1 MLIKFETWICLCLV
15 HWLTTMESVY
25 GLGRRDT
32 LCVYVNHGGY
42 ILSWAVLKR
51 PRLAPLVRSLRLHK
65 LKLTNPVFFSS
76 DYRTAQ
82 RLADWWDEWKIGLR
96 KVLLETTKTARQ
108 GLMCSYRQRLK
119 RLYVRMGAAL
129 LKTRSSANSLEC
141 DQAIRDRPTSVDTPA
156 VLRQNVA

>member
-1 MLIKFETWICLCLV
+1 MSEPGPSADHNGSSIRIGAPQHIVRV
-15 HWLTTMESVY
+15 HKP
-25 GLGRRDT
+25 RRA
-32 LCVYVNHGGY
+32 Y
-42 ILSWAVLKR
+42 
-51 PRLAPLVRSLRLHK
+51 
-65 LKLTNPVFFSS
+65 PVPSCTQATAISAIFATIEPAQIEVDKSSSIPSS
-76 DYRTAQ
+76 DSRMDQ
-82 RLADWWDEWKIGLR
+82 RLADWSDEWKIGLR

-129 LKTRSSANSLEC
+129 LKTRSSANSLDC

>member
-1 MLIKFETWICLCLV
+1 MSGPLADHHGISIRIGAPRHIVRVRKPRR
-15 HWLTTMESVY
+15 VY
-25 GLGRRDT
+25 PVLGCAQAT
-32 LCVYVNHGGY
+32 AISAIG
-42 ILSWAVLKR
+42 AVIEIAQIEVDK
-51 PRLAPLVRSLRLHK
+51 SI
-65 LKLTNPVFFSS
+65 FFSS

-129 LKTRSSANSLEC
+129 LKTRSSANSLDC